1 MASLWFNFA
10 LCFELLATGG
20 FIVFIVRQQKWVFR
34 CSYWILVAGFLFHT
48 IFLAYRYYLLGVAPI
63 LDLKSALSF
72 FAWSIICVYLII
84 QSRFKLMVLG
94 SFVAPFA
101 AFLMIISSVMP
112 WIEEPVKPLFKSL
125 WLTIHVG
132 TVFIGDALL
141 AIAFLAAVM
150 YLIQEYQIKQ
160 KRLGAIYSRLPSLAT
175 LDRINYYSIIYGFPF
190 LTVGMITGSV
200 YAQYALGSYW
210 QWDPKEAWSLISWLF
225 YAALLHQRIAVGWQ
239 GRRAAIMAIV
249 CFSVLVFTFVGV
261 SLLMGGYHSFSSMGA
276 R

>member
-1 MASLWFNFA
+1 MASMWFTAA

-20 FIVFIVRQQKWVFR
+20 FIVFIIRQEKWIFR
-34 CSYWILVAGFLFHT
+34 CSYWILVTGFLFHT
-48 IFLAYRYYLLGVAPI
+48 IFLGYRYYLLGVAPI

-101 AFLMIISSVMP
+101 AFLMIISSAMP
-112 WIEEPVKPLFKSL
+112 WTEVIVKPVFKSL

-141 AIAFLAAVM
+141 AIAFLAAIM

-200 YAQYALGSYW
+200 YAQYALGRYW

-239 GRRAAIMAIV
+239 FLCIGIYLCGCQFVDGR
-249 CFSVLVFTFVGV
+249 V
-261 SLLMGGYHSFSSMGA
+261 S
-276 R
+276 

>member
-20 FIVFIVRQQKWVFR
+20 FIVFIVRQEKWVFR
-34 CSYWILVAGFLFHT
+34 CSYWILVTGFLFHT
-48 IFLAYRYYLLGVAPI
+48 AFLAYRYYLLGTAPI

-101 AFLMIISSVMP
+101 AFLMIISSAMP
-112 WIEEPVKPLFKSL
+112 WTEEPVKPLFKSL
-125 WLTIHVG
+125 WLTVHVG

-141 AIAFLAAVM
+141 AIAFLAAIM

-175 LDRINYYSIIYGFPF
+175 LDRINYYSIVYGFPF

-210 QWDPKEAWSLISWLF
+210 QWDPKEVWSLISWLF

>member
-1 MASLWFNFA
+1 MAPVWFNFA

-20 FIVFIVRQQKWVFR
+20 FIVFIVRQEKWVFR
-34 CSYWILVAGFLFHT
+34 CSYWILVTGFFFHT
-48 IFLAYRYYLLGVAPI
+48 IFLGYRYYLLGTAPI
-63 LDLKSALSF
+63 LDLKSALGF

-101 AFLMIISSVMP
+101 AFLMIISSAMP
-112 WIEEPVKPLFKSL
+112 RTEEPVKPLFKSL

-141 AIAFLAAVM
+141 AIAFLAAIM

-160 KRLGAIYSRLPSLAT
+160 KHLGAIYSRLPSLAT

-200 YAQYALGSYW
+200 YAQYALGNYW
-210 QWDPKEAWSLISWLF
+210 QWDPKEVWSLISWLF

-239 GRRAAIMAIV
+239 GRRAAIMAII

-261 SLLMGGYHSFSSMGA
+261 SLLMGGNHSFSSMGA

>member
-1 MASLWFNFA
+1 MASMWFTAA

-20 FIVFIVRQQKWVFR
+20 FIVFIIRQEKWIFR
-34 CSYWILVAGFLFHT
+34 CSYWILVTGFLFHT
-48 IFLAYRYYLLGVAPI
+48 IFLGYRYYLLGVAPI

-101 AFLMIISSVMP
+101 AFLMIISSAMP
-112 WIEEPVKPLFKSL
+112 WTEVIVKPVFKSL

-141 AIAFLAAVM
+141 AIAFLAAIM

-200 YAQYALGSYW
+200 YAQYALGRYW

-261 SLLMGGYHSFSSMGA
+261 SLLMGGYHSFSSMGV

>member
-1 MASLWFNFA
+1 MASMWFTAA

-20 FIVFIVRQQKWVFR
+20 FIVFIIRQEKWIFR
-34 CSYWILVAGFLFHT
+34 CSYWILVTGFLFHT
-48 IFLAYRYYLLGVAPI
+48 IFLGYRYYLLGVAPI

-101 AFLMIISSVMP
+101 AFLMIISSAMP
-112 WIEEPVKPLFKSL
+112 WTKEPVKPVFKSL

-141 AIAFLAAVM
+141 AIAFLAAIM

-200 YAQYALGSYW
+200 YAQYALGRYW

>member
-1 MASLWFNFA
+1 MASMWFIAA

-20 FIVFIVRQQKWVFR
+20 FIVFIIRQEKWIFR
-34 CSYWILVAGFLFHT
+34 CSYWILVTGFLFHT
-48 IFLAYRYYLLGVAPI
+48 IFLGYRYYLLGVAPI

-101 AFLMIISSVMP
+101 AFLMIISSAMP
-112 WIEEPVKPLFKSL
+112 WTDVIVKPVFKSL

-141 AIAFLAAVM
+141 AIAFLAAIM

-175 LDRINYYSIIYGFPF
+175 LDKINYYSIVYGFPF

-200 YAQYALGSYW
+200 YAQYALGRYW
-210 QWDPKEAWSLISWLF
+210 QWDPKEVWSLISWLF

-261 SLLMGGYHSFSSMGA
+261 SLLLGGYHSFSSMGA

>member
-1 MASLWFNFA
+1 MASFWFTVA

-20 FIVFIVRQQKWVFR
+20 FIVFIVRQEKWIFR
-34 CSYWILVAGFLFHT
+34 CSYWILVTGFLFHT
-48 IFLAYRYYLLGVAPI
+48 IFLAYRYYLLGAAPI

-101 AFLMIISSVMP
+101 AFLMIISSAMP
-112 WIEEPVKPLFKSL
+112 WTEEPVKPLFKSL

-141 AIAFLAAVM
+141 AIAFLAAIM

-175 LDRINYYSIIYGFPF
+175 LDRINYYSIVYGFPF

-210 QWDPKEAWSLISWLF
+210 QWDPKEVWSLISWLF

-261 SLLMGGYHSFSSMGA
+261 SLLMGGYHSFSSMRA

>member
-1 MASLWFNFA
+1 MAPLWFNAA

-20 FIVFIVRQQKWVFR
+20 FIVFIVRQEKWIFR
-34 CSYWILVAGFLFHT
+34 CSYWILVTGFLFHT
-48 IFLAYRYYLLGVAPI
+48 IFLAYRYYLLGAAPI

-84 QSRFKLMVLG
+84 HSRFKLMVLG

-101 AFLMIISSVMP
+101 AFLMIISSAMP
-112 WIEEPVKPLFKSL
+112 WTEEPVKPLFKSL

-132 TVFIGDALL
+132 TVFIGEALL
-141 AIAFLAAVM
+141 AIAFLAAIM

-175 LDRINYYSIIYGFPF
+175 LDRINYYSIVYGFSF

-210 QWDPKEAWSLISWLF
+210 QWDPKEVWSLISWLF

>member
-1 MASLWFNFA
+1 MASLWFNVA

-20 FIVFIVRQQKWVFR
+20 FIVFIVRQEKWIFR
-34 CSYWILVAGFLFHT
+34 CSYWILVTGFLFHT

-101 AFLMIISSVMP
+101 ASLMIISSAMP
-112 WIEEPVKPLFKSL
+112 WTEVTVKPLFKSL

-141 AIAFLAAVM
+141 AIAFLAAIM

-210 QWDPKEAWSLISWLF
+210 QWDPKEVWSLISWLF
-225 YAALLHQRIAVGWQ
+225 YAALLHQRVAVGWQ